1 MAKKLQRSVIA
12 KGKKLKPCEED
23 ASCPRSAD
31 DKSQFTVPQ
40 DIKDDKR
47 VKEKDVF
54 EGGKG
59 SQKKA
64 KVKTKMKKKGY

>member
-1 MAKKLQRSVIA
+1 MAKRLKRSEIA

-23 ASCPRSAD
+23 ASCPRSAN
-31 DKSQFTVPQ
+31 DKSQFSVPQ

-64 KVKTKMKKKGY
+64 KVKTKIKKKY